1 MKCNLML
8 HCGSS
13 LVNRAVLESAPT
25 PEPTETWQPIPHYQ
39 LLTTVESALH
49 QAGLR
54 VVEQAHGL
62 THDNQRYF
70 GLLQVANGEVSDEYG
85 WVLGLRNS
93 SDKKFPAGVC
103 IGSQVFVC
111 DNLAF
116 SGEIQ
121 VARKHTRF
129 VLRDLP
135 YMVWNAVN
143 RLRNVWKAHDERIDA
158 YKHFALTDP
167 MAHDLTIRA
176 LDAGVICGEKIPGI
190 LHEWREPQHEAFK
203 PRTLWS
209 YFNSVTEIVKGNL
222 PMLPRRTEGLYKVCD
237 AVLAA

>member
-8 HCGSS
+8 HCGASA
-13 LVNRAVLESAPT
+13 VNRAVLEAAPT
-25 PEPTETWQPIPHYQ
+25 PEPTDTWQPIPHYQ
-39 LLTTVESALH
+39 LLTTVESALQ

-62 THDNQRYF
+62 THDSQRYF

-135 YMVWNAVN
+135 YMVGQAIN
-143 RLRNVWKAHDERIDA
+143 RLRDIWKQQDERVAA
-158 YKHFALTDP
+158 YKKYVLSDV

-176 LDAGVICGEKIPGI
+176 LDARVICGEKIPGV
-190 LHEWREPQHEAFK
+190 LQEWRKPRHDAFL

-209 YFNSVTEIVKGNL
+209 FFNAVTENIKGNL
-222 PMLPRRTEGLYKVCD
+222 HVLPRRTEGLYEICNTRID
-237 AVLAA
+237 A